1 MGILQTL
8 DQLLNILGNA
18 LAGWLATF
26 LPAWAVT
33 VILDLL
39 VIVLVLAV
47 ALLIVLF
54 LIWMERKAVARFQDR
69 LGPNRAGPFGLLQS
83 FADALKMLTKEDV
96 VPANADRGA
105 FNWAPAIMVAPALLV
120 YAVIPF
126 GRGMVPQD
134 LNIAVL
140 YLLAL
145 ASMTTIAVLTAGWS
159 SRNKYALL
167 GGLRIG
173 AQLLAYEIPM
183 ALSMLTVVLLAGSMS
198 TVRIVEAQAR
208 LPFFLMLPGV
218 FLVHFICAAA
228 ESNRGPFDLPEAESE
243 LVAGFFTEYSGMK
256 FGLFFVAEYINL
268 FAISAILTTLWLG
281 GWQGPILP
289 SWFWFFAKSF
299 AVIFVFMWVRF
310 TLPRFRIDHLLSFA
324 WKFLLPLALTH
335 LFVAGLVVKLGLG
348 FWPQVAVLLVT
359 NVAVTAGALYLGG
372 WGLRRAQQRAV
383 EERLAQ
389 WRAWQES
396 R

>member
-310 TLPRFRIDHLLSFA
+310 TLPRFRIDHLLSFS
-324 WKFLLPLALTH
+324 WKFLLPLALTN

-348 FWPQVAVLLVT
+348 FWPQAAVLLVT
-359 NVAVTAGALYLGG
+359 NAAVTAGALYLGG

>member
-8 DQLLNILGNA
+8 DQVVNIIGDA
-18 LAGWLATF
+18 LAGWLRTF
-26 LPAWAVT
+26 LPSWAVT
-33 VILDLL
+33 VIMDVLI
-39 VIVLVLAV
+39 VVLVLAV

-54 LIWMERKAVARFQDR
+54 LIWMERKTVARFQDR

-83 FADALKMLTKEDV
+83 FADAIKMLTKEDV
-96 VPANADRGA
+96 IPARADKGA

-134 LNIAVL
+134 LNIAILYVL
-140 YLLAL
+140 AM

-159 SRNKYALL
+159 SNNKYALL

-183 ALSMLTVVLLAGSMS
+183 ALSMLAVVLLTGSMS
-198 TVRIVEAQAR
+198 TVQIVEAQAK
-208 LPFFLMLPGV
+208 LPFILMLPGV
-218 FLVHFICAAA
+218 FLVHFVCAAA

-268 FAISAILTTLWLG
+268 FAISAIITTLWLG
-281 GWQGPILP
+281 GWQGPVLP
-289 SWFWFFAKSF
+289 SWFWFFIKSF
-299 AVIFVFMWVRF
+299 LVIFVFMWVRF

-324 WKFLLPLALTH
+324 WKFLLPLALVN
-335 LFVAGLVVKLGLG
+335 LLVVGLVVKLGFG
-348 FWPQVAVLLVT
+348 FWVQAAVLLVT
-359 NVAVTAGALYLGG
+359 NVGVTVGALYLGG
-372 WGLRRAQQRAV
+372 WGLRRAQRRAV
-383 EERLAQ
+383 EERMAYWQ
-389 WRAWQES
+389 AWRQS
-396 R
+396 H